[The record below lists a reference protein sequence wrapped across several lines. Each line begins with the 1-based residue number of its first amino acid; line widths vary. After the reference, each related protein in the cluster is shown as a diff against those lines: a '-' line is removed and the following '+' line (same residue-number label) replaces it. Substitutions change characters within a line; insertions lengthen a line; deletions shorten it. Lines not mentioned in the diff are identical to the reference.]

1 MINVRFRLHCI
12 QYAIFVYLCGLRGY
26 DLVVSVSFHVERV
39 RLGQRLQ
46 QNVEG
51 VVCRHDLLTL
61 DSTASGVEGGTHGL
75 LLCPTERGPAACIGR
90 GGQDGRVEMT
100 LC

>member
-1 MINVRFRLHCI
+1 MLKGFRL
-12 QYAIFVYLCGLRGY
+12 ASGY
-26 DLVVSVSFHVERV
+26 NRMWTS
-39 RLGQRLQ
+39 GW
-46 QNVEG
+46 EG

-90 GGQDGRVEMT
+90 GGQDGRFEMT